1 MAGEFIY
8 CVERAKAVWLCKPWR
23 RWDHRWL
30 YGLPSLVR
38 HHVPFDLPFVVTIT
52 LIVIEVFMNV
62 RILFFRLLQLDL
74 FLLLEDELLLRN
86 IVQI

>member
-1 MAGEFIY
+1 M
-8 CVERAKAVWLCKPWR
+8 
-23 RWDHRWL
+23 
-30 YGLPSLVR
+30 
-38 HHVPFDLPFVVTIT
+38 PFDLPSVVTVT

-62 RILFFRLLQLDL
+62 RILFFRLLQLAL

>member
-1 MAGEFIY
+1 M
-8 CVERAKAVWLCKPWR
+8 
-23 RWDHRWL
+23 
-30 YGLPSLVR
+30 
-38 HHVPFDLPFVVTIT
+38 PFDLPSVESVT

-62 RILFFRLLQLDL
+62 RILFFRLLQLAL